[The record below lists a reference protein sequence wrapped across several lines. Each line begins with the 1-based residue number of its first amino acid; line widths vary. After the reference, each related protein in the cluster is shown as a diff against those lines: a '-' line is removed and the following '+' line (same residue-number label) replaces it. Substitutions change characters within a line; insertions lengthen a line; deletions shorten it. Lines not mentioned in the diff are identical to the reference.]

1 MPTELAAPKRT
12 RHPVLLACEDA
23 GEFQK
28 LWDHY
33 VATYHPRGFTQNLF
47 VEDMAATEWRLR
59 RARKI
64 EASLWDAAMPMR
76 TMTLDEA
83 MRLLKENDRA
93 LGAIS
98 SYQTGLERS
107 LKHIRKALLDAQ
119 KDRASAANAQRLN

>member
-1 MPTELAAPKRT
+1 MPTEFASPTRS

-33 VATYHPRGFTQNLF
+33 VAIYRPRGVTQNHF
-47 VEDMAATEWRLR
+47 VEMMATIEWRLR

-83 MRLLKENDRA
+83 LRLLAENDRA

-107 LKHIRKALLDAQ
+107 LKHTRKALLDMQ
-119 KDRASAANAQRLN
+119 KDRAASANAQRLN